1 MKRIHYLLAL
11 AALLTIYG
19 IQLNQSGYR
28 LPVYYMPDGKVVS
41 IWGLDPAPRFR
52 QILEIG
58 GQAPQTAPAILQQ
71 SGHVVVLTD
80 KGPALMKVVEVNR
93 LRQFR
98 EFAPLILLSALYM
111 LTAIWFVQFG
121 QDLYLASFCFM
132 GTVFLVSFVGSLAG
146 SGLHLIWQASGFLIL
161 PTLLNMGLRT
171 AGKEISGSVL
181 LAEFLFSLFFVLI
194 AYVGAS
200 DLRTFSSLLQVQH
213 VLLYLVIFAVLGLQV
228 ENAVRTT
235 ADRLERRKRWFLV
248 SGTVAGFLLPLAAI
262 DARPT
267 AGTASILFAAVCAAV
282 FPASLVYGTYRLFVV
297 PFQFV
302 LSRSILAGLLTVFFI
317 SLYSVVLVAHSVFL
331 PDQEEQYRWIAHVVF
346 LLTLVFFLDPA
357 RRQISA
363 FIEKNIWR
371 LDSLS
376 AESLKRIARVFSEST
391 RVGDTADQFLDEV
404 GSVLGVQKVNLMVSD
419 RSFPGFRLPGQ
430 SMIRMPDSSPIWK
443 HIQPERIQVASYLAL
458 GGGSRGILYRFMVE
472 NEYFLAVGI
481 SGNERTFGGALKA
494 IARSI
499 PRIRQ
504 AVPAALIAPDPPRPQ
519 VAMLI
524 GFKKDRP
531 SFTLSEIRYIQE
543 AGRLARMLSVNYEIL
558 LDEIAKRRKLREI
571 VLAGHAQR
579 NVAEAW
585 QASEVKDLS
594 IAAVSRPVLSVTGDY
609 LDFIPM
615 GPNKAAFFLGDVSGH
630 GLGTGYLAAAIHA
643 MARSHVLAGR
653 PLAETV
659 GMLNSFL
666 IERYRGNEFITLFA
680 FFMDLEKGRMEYLN
694 AAHPGPMLFRAASG
708 AIDTLRDTQRLPGLL
723 PDPYHTSVLTI
734 EKGDRLFLYSDG
746 ITETFNPQAQLYG
759 EARLRQFLY
768 ANLGVPIA
776 ELPAKLERELQ
787 DFRGSPHPGD
797 DSTFVAIE
805 YTPRNRGLLSFL
817 IPDA

>member
-1 MKRIHYLLAL
+1 MRRLQYILAL
-11 AALLTIYG
+11 GVLLTIYG

-52 QILEIG
+52 QLLEIA
-58 GQAPQTAPAILQQ
+58 GQAPQTAPAILQRN
-71 SGHVVVLTD
+71 SPVVVLTED
-80 KGPALMKVVEVNR
+80 GAALMKPVEVNR

-98 EFAPLILLSALYM
+98 EFAPIILLSAIYL
-111 LTAIWFVQFG
+111 LTAIWFAQYG
-121 QDLYLASFCFM
+121 QDLYLAGFCLM
-132 GTVFLVSFVGSLAG
+132 AAVFLAAFVGSLAG
-146 SGLHLIWQASGFLIL
+146 SGLHLVWQASGFLLL
-161 PTLLNMGLRT
+161 PAMLNMGLRT

-194 AYVGAS
+194 AYVGAT
-200 DLRTFSSLLQVQH
+200 DLRTFSSLLRVQH
-213 VLLYLVIFAVLGLQV
+213 VLLYIAIVVILLFQI
-228 ENAVRTT
+228 ENAMRTT
-235 ADRLERRKRWFLV
+235 ADGLERRKRWFLV
-248 SGTVAGFLLPLAAI
+248 SGTIVGFLVPLAAI
-262 DARPT
+262 DIRPT
-267 AGTASILFAAVCAAV
+267 AGTASMLFAAICAAV
-282 FPASLVYGTYRLFVV
+282 FPAALVYGTYRLFVV

-302 LSRSILAGLLTVFFI
+302 LSRSILAGLLTLFFI

-331 PDQEEQYRWIAHVVF
+331 PDQEEQYRWIAHIVF

-357 RRQISA
+357 RKRISG

-376 AESLKRIARVFSEST
+376 AESLKRIASVFSEST
-391 RVGDTADQFLDEV
+391 RVGDAADAFLDEV

-419 RSFPGFRLPGQ
+419 RSFPAFRVPGQ
-430 SMIRMPDSSPIWK
+430 HMIRMPDSSPIWK
-443 HIQPERIQVASYLAL
+443 HIEPERIQVASYLAL
-458 GGGSRGILYRFMVE
+458 AGGSRGILYRFMLE

-481 SGNERTFGGALKA
+481 SGNERSLTGALKA
-494 IARSI
+494 MARSI
-499 PRIRQ
+499 PRIR
-504 AVPAALIAPDPPRPQ
+504 AALPPALLAPEPPRPL

-524 GFKKDRP
+524 GFKRDRP

-558 LDEIAKRRKLREI
+558 LDEIEKRRKLREI

-579 NVAEAW
+579 NVAESW
-585 QASEVKDLS
+585 QASEVKDLNM
-594 IAAVSRPVLSVTGDY
+594 AAFSRPVLSVTGDY

-615 GPNKAAFFLGDVSGH
+615 GPNRAAFFLGDVSGH

-659 GMLNSFL
+659 GMLNAFL

-680 FFMDLEKGRMEYLN
+680 FFIDLEKGRVEYLN
-694 AAHPGPMLFRAASG
+694 AAHPGPMLLRASSG
-708 AIDTLRDTQRLPGLL
+708 AIETLRDTQRLPGLL

-746 ITETFNPQAQLYG
+746 ITETFNPQAQLFG

-776 ELPAKLERELQ
+776 ELPARLERELQ

-817 IPDA
+817 IQDG